1 MIYVFR
7 FVLATTMKDASASS
21 GPCCIASYPP
31 HVGTFFQS
39 TIWEAARATSAAP
52 MFFKSITI
60 GQAGMTEEFID
71 GGLGANNPIEQ
82 VLNQAYEQFD
92 PSDRIS
98 CILSIGTGKLK
109 PSKYKPGY
117 IPSALVDTLV
127 KISTN
132 CEQIEQKV
140 ARQFESI
147 SDVYFRFNV
156 EQVVTLT
163 ESYLREVD
171 NLKKL
176 K

>member
-1 MIYVFR
+1 MI
-7 FVLATTMKDASASS
+7 
-21 GPCCIASYPP
+21 
-31 HVGTFFQS
+31 
-39 TIWEAARATSAAP
+39 
-52 MFFKSITI
+52 FKSITI

-109 PSKYKPGY
+109 PAKYKPGY

-156 EQVVTLT
+156 EQGLQDVALDDWNRLGEVVTLT

-176 K
+176 KAVAKALHMPQGCMTISQLRA